1 MTENTTG
8 TQDAPTRQTSM
19 PKRKPVPVPVT
30 SATVPDI
37 PTDTNDVAG
46 DQKRKWP
53 LVGLIIIWWTSQKRS
68 RKLLIIGAT
77 VTILLIAIII
87 GLAVGLTVGKNL
99 ATDML
104 TLERS
109 KKSKL
114 PLPTS
119 NGGPY
124 SGDLTYYDPGLG
136 ACGDTNTASELI
148 CAVSHI
154 VFDAAS
160 TSSNPNDNPLCGL
173 KIRIRRDGQSVDVT
187 VVDRCVG
194 CEKTDLDVT
203 EKAFEQVANIPQ
215 GRVTMEWA
223 WLEKSP
229 VDA

>member
-1 MTENTTG
+1 MLT
-8 TQDAPTRQTSM
+8 
-19 PKRKPVPVPVT
+19 
-30 SATVPDI
+30 
-37 PTDTNDVAG
+37 
-46 DQKRKWP
+46 
-53 LVGLIIIWWTSQKRS
+53 KRS
-68 RKLLIIGAT
+68 KT
-77 VTILLIAIII
+77 S
-87 GLAVGLTVGKNL
+87 N
-99 ATDML
+99 
-104 TLERS
+104 
-109 KKSKL
+109 L

-136 ACGDTNTASELI
+136 ACGDTSTESEMI

-173 KIRIRRDGQSVDVT
+173 KIRIRRDGQSVDVK

-194 CEKTDLDVT
+194 CAETDLDVT
-203 EKAFEQVANIPQ
+203 EAAFEKVASIPQ